1 MYKHEGNCSAVVLE
15 CEAPLRTEN
24 EGKKGGGGVMGVWG
38 IIHLEICVEAVLEPF
53 MFPLY
58 ILSLEGGNLKSYP
71 SKLAN
76 YCCCWFFFF
85 FFPNPTTPLP
95 QAPPPPPPRGGHC
108 PKK

>member
-1 MYKHEGNCSAVVLE
+1 
-15 CEAPLRTEN
+15 
-24 EGKKGGGGVMGVWG
+24 MGVWG

-85 FFPNPTTPLP
+85 FSQTQQHPYHKHRR
-95 QAPPPPPPRGGHC
+95 APPPRGAATAQ
-108 PKK
+108 KKNNNKRSSY